1 MGLFEFLKNAG
12 SKVLTKKAA
21 KEVKS
26 PEIIAMEEELF
37 RKQKLFLLQNV
48 VDNTGIKVKN
58 LELDLN
64 DDTVT
69 IYGQVKKQ
77 ADKERLILA
86 MGNVG
91 GIAKVDD
98 RISVDK
104 EEEAAEFYIVK
115 KGDSLSKIAKR
126 VYGDPMKYKKL
137 FEANQPLLKDPNKIF
152 PGQQIR
158 LPKKL

>member
-1 MGLFEFLKNAG
+1 MGLFSFLKNAG

-21 KEVKS
+21 AEVKS
-26 PEIIAMEEELF
+26 PEITKMEEELF
-37 RKQKLFLLQNV
+37 RKQKLFLLQSV
-48 VDNTGIKVKN
+48 VDNTGIKIKN

-86 MGNVG
+86 IGNVG
-91 GIAKVDD
+91 GIASVDD
-98 RISVDK
+98 RIGVDK
-104 EEEAAEFYIVK
+104 EEPAAEFYTVK
-115 KGDSLSKIAKR
+115 KGDSLSKIAKKY
-126 VYGDPMKYKKL
+126 YGDPMKYKQL
-137 FEANQPLLKDPNKIF
+137 FEANQPLLKDPNKVF

-158 LPKKL
+158 IPKL

>member
-1 MGLFEFLKNAG
+1 MGLFSFLKNAG

-21 KEVKS
+21 AEVKS
-26 PEIIAMEEELF
+26 PEITKMEEELF
-37 RKQKLFLLQNV
+37 RKQKLFLLKSV

-69 IYGQVKKQ
+69 VYGQVKKQ
-77 ADKERLILA
+77 ADKERLILSL
-86 MGNVG
+86 GNVG
-91 GIAKVDD
+91 GIASVDD

-104 EEEAAEFYIVK
+104 EEPAAEFYTVK

-126 VYGDPMKYKKL
+126 YYGDPMKYKQL
-137 FEANQPLLKDPNKIF
+137 FEANQPLLKDPNKVY

-158 LPKKL
+158 IPKL

>member
-1 MGLFEFLKNAG
+1 MGLFSFLKNAG

-21 KEVKS
+21 AEIKS
-26 PEIIAMEEELF
+26 PEITKMEEELF
-37 RKQKLFLLQNV
+37 RKQKMFLLKSV
-48 VDNTGIKVKN
+48 VDNTGIKVEN

-69 IYGQVKKQ
+69 IYGQVKDQ
-77 ADKERLILA
+77 ADKERLILSL
-86 MGNVG
+86 GNVG
-91 GIAKVDD
+91 GIASVDD

-104 EEEAAEFYIVK
+104 EEPAAEFYTVK

-126 VYGDPMKYKKL
+126 YYGDPMKYKQL
-137 FEANQPLLKDPNKIF
+137 FEANRPLLKDPNKVF

-158 LPKKL
+158 IPKL